1 MFKKNSIIFPEQNC
15 FHTLRTVKKMI
26 SSNSMEPNSLTDCWT
41 AKVYNRK
48 SSKWIWLIE
57 FHRVI
62 FSPLWGGL
70 TGRYHF
76 WIDPS
81 KLFSAYQNKTVHY
94 GSLGL
99 KLHLHRPNVVLDN
112 MTTFYRNIH
121 LSINYRLTIHYFPDV
136 TFDVCW
142 LIRSLPSSKAF
153 TTCITSSFL
162 HTFESDV
169 VIFLMSRVCSC
180 HRYTVFNHKLFC
192 RHMPAF
198 SFKLLFLI
206 KLVLAKL
213 FFMALNG
220 T

>member
-1 MFKKNSIIFPEQNC
+1 MGKEPGSKQSSVIS
-15 FHTLRTVKKMI
+15 TLRPVEIRKESLVKIQLPDTRNVQKKFHHFSRAKLFSYLRNCKKMI

-121 LSINYRLTIHYFPDV
+121 LSINYRLTIHDYPDV
-136 TFDVCW
+136 TFDVP
-142 LIRSLPSSKAF
+142 LIDTLP
-153 TTCITSSFL
+153 
-162 HTFESDV
+162 
-169 VIFLMSRVCSC
+169 
-180 HRYTVFNHKLFC
+180 
-192 RHMPAF
+192 P
-198 SFKLLFLI
+198 
-206 KLVLAKL
+206 
-213 FFMALNG
+213 
-220 T
+220 